1 MNKDDL
7 IRTVAE
13 VSKLAGASA
22 NQKSAYAELL
32 IELLEPQHLT
42 LDLFSTF
49 MPSRSAQEGDV
60 VVKRVRRGRYAVQ
73 SMVPG
78 TNHLTNQPTQVHDY
92 HSYVYDRLIS
102 GVRESLWNVQ
112 GGGVQTV
119 QDLRRQ
125 LQLDITDTLVT
136 KVFNLLGTVWNSV
149 DTPTHYVETST
160 LTNTVVEELI
170 ENVMDT
176 AGNVRAIMGT
186 RRALR
191 PMYEFAGFREYA
203 YTDGSGLIAYPVNEK
218 QMENQNTNRITA
230 FKGVPVIELPQVFR
244 NQLPNL
250 RERLI
255 PDDKILVIG
264 ENAGEIILYGDMR
277 YQDYTDNTIQP
288 PDYVLHAYQSYGM
301 VVDMPENIGVIQLT

>member
-1 MNKDDL
+1 MNQNELLKS
-7 IRTVAE
+7 VAE
-13 VSKLAGASA
+13 VAKTAGTSS
-22 NQKSAYAELL
+22 NQKSAYAELI

-49 MPSRSAQEGDV
+49 MPTRNAQEGDV
-60 VVKRVRRGRYAVQ
+60 VIKRVRRGRYAVQ

-78 TNHLTNQPTQVHDY
+78 TNHLTNQPTQLHDY

-112 GGGVQTV
+112 QGKTQTV
-119 QDLRRQ
+119 QDLRNQ
-125 LQLDITDTLVT
+125 LQLDITDALVT
-136 KVFNLLGTVWNSV
+136 KVFTLLSTVWNSI
-149 DTPTHYVETST
+149 DTPTHYVETAT
-160 LTNTVVEELI
+160 LTGAVVEELI

-203 YTDGSGLIAYPVNEK
+203 YTDGSGLIAYPVTDK
-218 QMENQNTNRITA
+218 LMEYLNTNRIA
-230 FKGVPVIELPQVFR
+230 AYKGVPIIELPQVFR

-264 ENAGEIILYGDMR
+264 ENAGEIITYGDVR
-277 YQDYTDNTIQP
+277 YQDYTDNAIQP

-301 VVDMPENIGVIQLT
+301 VVDMPENIGVIKLT

>member
-1 MNKDDL
+1 MEHNEL
-7 IRTVAE
+7 QRAVAE
-13 VSKLAGASA
+13 YAKTAGASP

-32 IELLEPQHLT
+32 IEMLEPQHLT

-49 MPSRSAQEGDV
+49 MPTRSASEGDV
-60 VVKRVRRGRYAVQ
+60 VIKRVRRGRYAVQ

-102 GVRESLWNVQ
+102 GVRESLWNIQ
-112 GGGVQTV
+112 AGKTQTI
-119 QDLRRQ
+119 QDLRNQ
-125 LQLDITDTLVT
+125 LQLDITDALVS
-136 KVFNLLGTVWNSV
+136 KVFSLLTTVWNST
-149 DTPTHYVETST
+149 DTPTHYVETAA
-160 LTNTVVEELI
+160 LTSAAVEELI
-170 ENVMDT
+170 ENVMYT

-186 RRALR
+186 RKALR

-203 YTDGSGLIAYPVNEK
+203 YTDGSGLIAYPVNDK
-218 QMENQNTNRITA
+218 LMEYLNTNRITA

-244 NQLPNL
+244 NRLPNL
-250 RERLI
+250 RETLI
-255 PDDKILVIG
+255 PDDKVIVIG
-264 ENAGEIILYGDMR
+264 EDAGEVIVYGDMR

-301 VVDMPENIGVIQLT
+301 VVDMPENIGVIKLT

>member
-1 MNKDDL
+1 MNKDEL
-7 IRTVAE
+7 MKTVAE
-13 VSKLAGASA
+13 VSRTAGTSA
-22 NQKSAYAELL
+22 NQRSAYAELL

-60 VVKRVRRGRYAVQ
+60 VIKRVRRGRYAVQ

-78 TNHLTNQPTQVHDY
+78 TNHLANQPTTVQDY

-112 GGGVQTV
+112 AGKVQTV
-119 QDLRRQ
+119 QDLRNQ

-136 KVFNLLGTVWNSV
+136 KVFTLLSTVWNSV
-149 DTPTHYVETST
+149 DTPTHYVETGT
-160 LTNTVVEELI
+160 LTSAAVEELI

-218 QMENQNTNRITA
+218 LMEYLNTNRITA
-230 FKGVPVIELPQVFR
+230 FKGVPVIELPQVFK

-255 PDDKILVIG
+255 PDDKIIVIG

-301 VVDMPENIGVIQLT
+301 VVDMPENIGVIKLT